1 MVVNPREYGWEC
13 IYQRA
18 HAWMSYQMLLKLD
31 PGLRT
36 QEWAA
41 VLQATLTHDHGWMEW
56 DEALLDSQG
65 QPASFV
71 VSGVDK
77 AIKISNRGIM
87 LAACQSLE
95 SAVFVARHVEELYGW
110 RPEAALVEHV
120 EGIRRQRLAWMKCL
134 ELDVE
139 SVDRSY
145 QRVLWADS
153 ASLILCVEDEDFVK
167 ELSLSLDDK
176 PYQLIRQSGHWEMD
190 PWPYQVDQIA
200 VSVEVLPLHQK
211 RVATPA
217 ELRQALQ
224 EAVPEPKKWV
234 VKRPTRRGG

>member
-31 PGLRT
+31 PSLRT
-36 QEWAA
+36 PQWAA

-71 VSGVDK
+71 VSGVEK

-87 LAACQSLE
+87 LASCQSLE

-120 EGIRRQRLAWMKCL
+120 EGIRQQRLAWMKSLQLNEKNL
-134 ELDVE
+134 E
-139 SVDRSY
+139 RSY

-153 ASLILCVEDEDFVK
+153 ASLILCVEDKDFVK
-167 ELSLSLDDK
+167 ELSLSLDDE
-176 PYQLIRQSGHWEMD
+176 PYQLTRYGDHWEMN
-190 PWPYQVDQIA
+190 PWPYQVDQIV
-200 VSVEVLPLHQK
+200 VSVEVLPLPQK
-211 RVATPA
+211 RFANPA
-217 ELRQALQ
+217 DLRQALKD
-224 EAVPEPKKWV
+224 ATPEPKKWLI
-234 VKRPTRRGG
+234 KRRAD

>member
-1 MVVNPREYGWEC
+1 MVVNPREDGWEC

-31 PGLRT
+31 PELRAP
-36 QEWAA
+36 EWAA
-41 VLQATLTHDHGWMEW
+41 VVQATLTHDHGWMEW
-56 DEALLDSQG
+56 DEALLDSEG

-87 LAACQSLE
+87 LAACQSLA

-120 EGIRRQRLAWMKCL
+120 KGIRLQRLAWMRSL
-134 ELDVE
+134 ELSSAAVE
-139 SVDRSY
+139 RSY

-153 ASLILCVEDEDFVK
+153 ASLILCVEDEEFVK
-167 ELSLSLDDK
+167 ALSLTLDGVD
-176 PYQLIRQSGHWEMD
+176 YQLTATPDFWRMD
-190 PWPYQVDQIA
+190 PWPYQAEQLV
-200 VSVEVLPLHQK
+200 VSVETLSLAQKTFSSPL
-211 RVATPA
+211 
-217 ELRQALQ
+217 ELRQALK
-224 EAVPEPKKWV
+224 EAAPEPKKWIL
-234 VKRPTRRGG
+234 RPAYT

>member
-1 MVVNPREYGWEC
+1 
-13 IYQRA
+13 
-18 HAWMSYQMLLKLD
+18 MSYQMLLKLD

-110 RPEAALVEHV
+110 RPEPALVEHV
-120 EGIRRQRLAWMKCL
+120 EGIR
-134 ELDVE
+134 
-139 SVDRSY
+139 
-145 QRVLWADS
+145 
-153 ASLILCVEDEDFVK
+153 
-167 ELSLSLDDK
+167 
-176 PYQLIRQSGHWEMD
+176 
-190 PWPYQVDQIA
+190 
-200 VSVEVLPLHQK
+200 
-211 RVATPA
+211 
-217 ELRQALQ
+217 
-224 EAVPEPKKWV
+224 
-234 VKRPTRRGG
+234 

>member
-1 MVVNPREYGWEC
+1 
-13 IYQRA
+13 
-18 HAWMSYQMLLKLD
+18 MSYQMLLKLD
-31 PGLRT
+31 PDLRAP
-36 QEWAA
+36 EWPA

-56 DEALLDSQG
+56 DEALLDSEG

-87 LAACQSLE
+87 LAACQSLA

-120 EGIRRQRLAWMKCL
+120 EGIRQQRLAWMRSL
-134 ELDVE
+134 ELSSAAVE
-139 SVDRSY
+139 QSY

-153 ASLILCVEDEDFVK
+153 ASLILCVEDEEFVK
-167 ELSLSLDDK
+167 ALSLTLDGVDYRLTAT
-176 PYQLIRQSGHWEMD
+176 PDYWQMD
-190 PWPYQVDQIA
+190 PWPYQAEQIV
-200 VSVEVLPLHQK
+200 VSVETLSLVQKTFSSPL
-211 RVATPA
+211 
-217 ELRQALQ
+217 ELRQALK

-234 VKRPTRRGG
+234 LRPV